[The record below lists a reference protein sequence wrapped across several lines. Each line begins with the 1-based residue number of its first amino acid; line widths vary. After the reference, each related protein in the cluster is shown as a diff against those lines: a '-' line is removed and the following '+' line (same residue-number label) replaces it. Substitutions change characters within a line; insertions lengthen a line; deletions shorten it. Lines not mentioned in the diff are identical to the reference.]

1 MIRPLCGDSART
13 TRKPT
18 ATLRKRGSRPT
29 TIPYAHPPAEDGA
42 FTGVLTVVSDTSD
55 QRRAEGER
63 LLSNAVEQTADGV
76 FITDSA
82 G

>member
-1 MIRPLCGDSART
+1 
-13 TRKPT
+13 
-18 ATLRKRGSRPT
+18 
-29 TIPYAHPPAEDGA
+29 
-42 FTGVLTVVSDTSD
+42 VVSDTSD

-76 FITDSA
+76 LITDSA